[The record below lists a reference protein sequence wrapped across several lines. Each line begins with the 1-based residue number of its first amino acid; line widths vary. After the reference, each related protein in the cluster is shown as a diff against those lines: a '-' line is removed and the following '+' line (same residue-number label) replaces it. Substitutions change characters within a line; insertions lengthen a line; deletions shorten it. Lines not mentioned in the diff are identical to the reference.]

1 MAQARNK
8 TVPEKVLDFVDMSA
22 AMAEKAASVL
32 SQRAQLE
39 KQAAELIPTAVDELL
54 KAKLIEPEE
63 KQAALAALKD
73 PVRALQVLIKTARAK
88 QENNAFTLGAP
99 AGNGHPANGRTEKR
113 ASDGL
118 GPYAG
123 RRHGETEEPE
133 SFRVFR
139 SRLMGG
145 N

>member
-1 MAQARNK
+1 MAQARQR

-22 AMAEKAASVL
+22 AMAEKAAGVL
-32 SQRAQLE
+32 SKQEAME

-73 PVRALQVLIKTARAK
+73 PVRTLQILIKTARAK
-88 QENNAFTLGAP
+88 NDDNSFTLGQP
-99 AGNGHPANGRTEKR
+99 EHNGHTEKKASAANG
-113 ASDGL
+113 
-118 GPYAG
+118 PFAG

-133 SFRVFR
+133 SYRVFR
-139 SRLMGG
+139 SRLMGQ
-145 N
+145 

>member
-1 MAQARNK
+1 MAATKTR
-8 TVPEKVLDFVDMSA
+8 TVPEKVLEFVDMSA

-32 SQRAQLE
+32 SKQEQLE

-63 KQAALAALKD
+63 KQAAMEALRD
-73 PVRALQVLIKTARAK
+73 PVRTLQVLIKTARAK
-88 QENNAFTLGAP
+88 QDDNSITLGRP
-99 AGNGHPANGRTEKR
+99 ASNGSEKR
-113 ASDGL
+113 ASTGN

-133 SFRVFR
+133 SYRIFRD
-139 SRLMGG
+139 RLMG

>member
-1 MAQARNK
+1 MAAARTRTR

-32 SQRAQLE
+32 SRQEAME

-63 KQAALAALKD
+63 KQAAMDALKD
-73 PVRALQVLIKTARAK
+73 PVRTLQILIKTARAK
-88 QENNAFTLGAP
+88 QDDNSFTLGQP
-99 AGNGHPANGRTEKR
+99 AANGHAEKR
-113 ASDGL
+113 ANAGPS
-118 GPYAG
+118 PYAG
-123 RRHGETEEPE
+123 RRHGENEEPE

-139 SRLMGG
+139 NRLMGG
-145 N
+145 